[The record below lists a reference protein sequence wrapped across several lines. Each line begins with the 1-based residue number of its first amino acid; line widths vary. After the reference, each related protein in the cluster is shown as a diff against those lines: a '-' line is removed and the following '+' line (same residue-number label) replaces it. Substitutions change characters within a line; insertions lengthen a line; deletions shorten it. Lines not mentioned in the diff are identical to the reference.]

1 MNKKNFLV
9 IMAGG
14 KGTRFWPSSRQ
25 QFPKQFNDIFGV
37 GKSLLQQ
44 TVDRFKTVF
53 PKENIYIVTNKDYK
67 SIVQEQIP
75 FLKPHQILLE
85 PIQRNTAPCIAYA
98 SYKIASREP
107 DATIVVSP
115 ADHAIFE
122 EVEFRKLIRS
132 SIKEAAGSDKLIT
145 LGITPSRPETGYGY
159 IQFLKSKSFLK
170 EVKTFT
176 EKPALD
182 LAKKFIDSGDFVW
195 NAGIFIWHVNTIQQ
209 AFNKHLPD
217 VHEAFEEISGAL
229 FTPKEEEK
237 IKITYSQCKSI
248 SIDYGIMEKAKNVYV
263 ALGEFGWSDIGS
275 WNSLY
280 EISKKDAND
289 NVIDGNVLLYDTS
302 GTIVKGP
309 EDKLIVL
316 EGLKDY
322 LVAEYGNAL
331 IVCPRN
337 QEKKFR
343 QFIND
348 VKNKKG
354 EEYL

>member
-1 MNKKNFLV
+1 MSFWKKT
-9 IMAGG
+9 G
-14 KGTRFWPSSRQ
+14 
-25 QFPKQFNDIFGV
+25 
-37 GKSLLQQ
+37 SLLLRMIR
-44 TVDRFKTVF
+44 TVGM
-53 PKENIYIVTNKDYK
+53 
-67 SIVQEQIP
+67 
-75 FLKPHQILLE
+75 
-85 PIQRNTAPCIAYA
+85 
-98 SYKIASREP
+98 SRC
-107 DATIVVSP
+107 
-115 ADHAIFE
+115 
-122 EVEFRKLIRS
+122 
-132 SIKEAAGSDKLIT
+132 
-145 LGITPSRPETGYGY
+145 RP
-159 IQFLKSKSFLK
+159 
-170 EVKTFT
+170 
-176 EKPALD
+176 

-195 NAGIFIWHVNTIQQ
+195 NAGIFIWHVNSIQQ
-209 AFNKHLPD
+209 AFNKYLPD

-248 SIDYGIMEKAKNVYV
+248 SIDYGIMEKAKNVFV

-280 EISKKDAND
+280 EISKKDSD
-289 NVIDGNVLLYDTS
+289 GNVIDGNALLYDTS

-309 EDKLIVL
+309 EGKLIVL

-331 IVCPRN
+331 IVCPRD

-343 QFIND
+343 QFIKD

>member
-1 MNKKNFLV
+1 MNTKNFLV

-25 QFPKQFNDIFGV
+25 RFPKQFNDIFGV

-44 TVDRFKTVF
+44 TVDRFEDIC
-53 PKENIYIVTNKDYK
+53 PKENIYIVTNEDYE
-67 SIVQEQIP
+67 SIVKEQVP
-75 FLKPHQILLE
+75 FLKPDQILLE

-98 SYKIASREP
+98 CYKIASIEP
-107 DATIVVSP
+107 EATIVVTP
-115 ADHAIFE
+115 ADHAVFE
-122 EVEFRKLIRS
+122 ERKFRETILTS
-132 SIKEAAGSDKLIT
+132 LEEARGSDRLIT

-159 IQFLKSKSFLK
+159 IQFLKSEEFLK
-170 EVKTFT
+170 VVKTFT
-176 EKPALD
+176 EKPAAD
-182 LAKKFIDSGDFVW
+182 LAQKFIDSGDFLW
-195 NAGIFIWHVNTIQQ
+195 NAGIFIWNVTTIQE
-209 AFNKHLPD
+209 AFKEYLPD
-217 VHEAFEEISGAL
+217 VHETFDDLSASL
-229 FTPKEEEK
+229 FTPQEKEK
-237 IKITYSQCKSI
+237 IKVAYSQCKSI

-280 EISKKDAND
+280 EISEKDANE
-289 NVIDGNVLLYDTS
+289 NVVDGNVLLYDTT

-322 LVAEYGNAL
+322 LVAEYDNAL

-337 QEKKFR
+337 QESKFR
-343 QFIND
+343 QFIKD